1 MKRWLSVSLA
11 LMLGF
16 GAGSHFMGS
25 YSHGQG
31 VANPANPPRELT
43 SYRDVVKQVL
53 PAVVSIESKPKTI
66 KIKQQAPQPRFDDPR
81 FPDLRRFFEEAM
93 PSEPAPK
100 TGFGSGFFIDSTGVI
115 LTNAHV
121 VEGADQVT
129 ITLHDGRKLTSKDIK
144 ADPKTDLAV
153 VTIDSKSGPFPAL
166 ELGNSDAYEIGDRVL
181 AFGAPFGLTGS
192 VTNGIVSAKG
202 RYALAMND
210 YEDFIQTD
218 AAINPGNSGGPLV
231 GLDGKVVGINA
242 AIKSR
247 SGGFQGVGLAVSSN
261 LAKNIVQ
268 SLRTNGVVHRGYL
281 GVHVRN
287 LQPDVAER
295 MGIAKGVG
303 VVVGDVFKDT
313 PGEKGG
319 LHAGDVI
326 TSIAGHAIK
335 DSRDVQM
342 MVANMPLKQATNVEV
357 VRDGKKLVLPVTIE
371 EMPADFGQMAT
382 PAPQRSSGPADP
394 QRLEKLGIEI
404 GDLTDEM
411 AESLGYRKGTT
422 GVVISKANPGPAF
435 DVGLRKGMII
445 TKVDGRRV
453 TNAAEARQMME
464 TASHERGV
472 LLQVQS
478 ANGGTNFVLLR
489 ARD

>member
-1 MKRWLSVSLA
+1 
-11 LMLGF
+11 
-16 GAGSHFMGS
+16 
-25 YSHGQG
+25 
-31 VANPANPPRELT
+31 
-43 SYRDVVKQVL
+43 
-53 PAVVSIESKPKTI
+53 
-66 KIKQQAPQPRFDDPR
+66 
-81 FPDLRRFFEEAM
+81 
-93 PSEPAPK
+93 
-100 TGFGSGFFIDSTGVI
+100 

-121 VEGADQVT
+121 VEGADQVM

-153 VTIDSKSGPFPAL
+153 VTLDSKSGPFPAL

-295 MGIAKGVG
+295 LGIAKGVG

-319 LHAGDVI
+319 LQAGDVI

-342 MVANMPLKQATNVEV
+342 MVANLPLKLATNVEV

-371 EMPADFGQMAT
+371 EMPADFGQRAVSSPKRSNA
-382 PAPQRSSGPADP
+382 PAAP

-404 GDLTDEM
+404 GDMTDEV

-422 GVVISKANPGPAF
+422 GVVISKVNTGPAF
-435 DVGLRKGMII
+435 DIGLRKGMLI

-453 TNAAEARQMME
+453 TNASEARKMME
-464 TASHERGV
+464 TASPERGV

-478 ANGGTNFVLLR
+478 ASGGTNFVLLR
-489 ARD
+489 VRE